1 MHKGR
6 FAVITGAS
14 SGIGAD
20 LAREF
25 AAGGYHLVITARR
38 VDRLEALAEE
48 LTRDHGVIVRV
59 MPADLARPG
68 AAARLYADIK
78 ATGFAIDT
86 LVNNAG
92 FGMRGRFATLDT
104 ARQMEMVALNIM
116 ALTELSRLFL
126 PAMIERGTGGILNVG
141 STAAF
146 QAGPY
151 MAVYYASKA
160 YVLSLSEAL
169 HEEAKP
175 FGVQVSVLC
184 PGPVTTEFAAIANVE
199 STKLFRKGAL
209 DSRSVAKAG
218 FWGYREGH
226 AIIIPSAAN
235 KATAWGG
242 RFLPRA
248 VTRRLAGWMQGAG

>member
-25 AAGGYHLVITARR
+25 AAGGYHLIITARR
-38 VDRLEALAEE
+38 ADRLEALAEE
-48 LTRDHGVIVRV
+48 LTRDHGVIVKV
-59 MPADLARPG
+59 IPADLAQPG
-68 AAARLYADIK
+68 EAVRLHAAIK
-78 ATGFAIDT
+78 ATGLPIDT

-92 FGMRGRFATLDT
+92 FGMRGRFSTLDA
-104 ARQMEMVALNIM
+104 ARQTEMVTLNVT
-116 ALTELSRLFL
+116 ALTELCRLFL
-126 PAMIERGTGGILNVG
+126 PGMIERGAGGILNVG

-151 MAVYYASKA
+151 MAVYYATKA

-175 FGVQVSVLC
+175 YGVQVSVLC
-184 PGPVTTEFAAIANVE
+184 PGPVATEFAAIADVE
-199 STKLFRKGAL
+199 GTKLFRNGTL
-209 DSRSVAKAG
+209 ESRAVAKAG

-248 VTRRLAGWMQGAG
+248 VTRRVAGWMQGIG